1 VVIDSFTK
9 AIELI
14 PIVNMKAKTVA
25 LVLVEKVYLVQG
37 CPEVLVSDQGTH
49 FVNAILK
56 EINNILQVKHV
67 TTTAYH
73 QQANGSAERVI
84 QTIKKLLAMT
94 VKGQTNKWEELL
106 PYVRFAYMNNIHTST
121 GLTPFFMLYCR
132 DPIFPMDLPTDP
144 RYTRVFYDYDTGMKH
159 RILTN
164 AKIIHDYARQ
174 TLEEQTNRQKRGY
187 DKKTAPSDFHEAQ
200 IVYLSD
206 APPLPGVSK
215 FFRPLLHRSLQNK
228 KY

>member
-1 VVIDSFTK
+1 MWEYHRVHKFDVTQVHDTVTMNQQVIHNCHTGGRYFKVAIYILVVIDSFTK

-25 LVLVEKVYLVQG
+25 LALVEKVYLVHG

-49 FVNAILK
+49 FVAAILK

-67 TTTAYH
+67 TTPAYH
-73 QQANGSAERVI
+73 QLANGSTERVI
-84 QTIKKLLAMT
+84 QSIKKLLAMT
-94 VKGQTNKWEELL
+94 IKGQPNKWGELL
-106 PYVRFAYMNNIHTST
+106 PYVRFAYMNNIHAST

-132 DPIFPMDLPTDP
+132 DPSFPMDLPTDP

-174 TLEEQTNRQKRGY
+174 TGRT
-187 DKKTAPSDFHEAQ
+187 DK
-200 IVYLSD
+200 
-206 APPLPGVSK
+206 PPKKGV
-215 FFRPLLHRSLQNK
+215 
-228 KY
+228 